1 MSSAFLKN
9 KITDLET
16 RINSLVIP
24 SSTEDD
30 KESKQKLTELNTQFK
45 LTKEKLESLDKD
57 FSNFKSL
64 TNDNTKNTSTNL
76 QTLSNN
82 VNIINKNVEDM
93 NYKKTV
99 DALNKLVHE
108 LKTSNDNSTKKIE
121 TLEKNMKTLTDS
133 NSALNKKLQSLEQ
146 KLSSGK
152 QV

>member
-24 SSTEDD
+24 SSSEND
-30 KESKQKLTELNTQFK
+30 KESKQKLTELNTQIQ

-64 TNDNTKNTSTNL
+64 TNDNTKNTNTNL

-121 TLEKNMKTLTDS
+121 TLEKI
-133 NSALNKKLQSLEQ
+133 
-146 KLSSGK
+146 
-152 QV
+152 